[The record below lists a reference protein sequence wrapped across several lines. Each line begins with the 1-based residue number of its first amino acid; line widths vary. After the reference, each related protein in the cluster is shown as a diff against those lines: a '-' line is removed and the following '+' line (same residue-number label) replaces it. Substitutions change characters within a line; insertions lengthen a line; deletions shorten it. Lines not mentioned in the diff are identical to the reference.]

1 MEKTHRAS
9 NAIRKDIARIKTVM
23 RRRKLKVRPM
33 PKRILEGEVVS
44 DKGDK
49 TVIVKVERTFLH
61 PVLKKTVRRSK
72 RYHAHD
78 EANVHKAGEI
88 RSHRRVRPK
97 SKLKTWEVLSK
108 AAQSSAKA

>member
-1 MEKTHRAS
+1 
-9 NAIRKDIARIKTVM
+9 
-23 RRRKLKVRPM
+23 M

-78 EANVHKAGEI
+78 EANAVKAGEI
-88 RSHRRVRPK
+88 VRIVECAPK

-108 AAQSSAKA
+108 DAQSSAKA